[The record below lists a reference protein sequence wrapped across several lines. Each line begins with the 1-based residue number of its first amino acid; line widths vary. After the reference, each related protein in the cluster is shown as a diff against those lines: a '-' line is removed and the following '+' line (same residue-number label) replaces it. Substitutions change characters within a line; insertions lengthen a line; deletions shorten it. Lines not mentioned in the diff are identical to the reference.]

1 MRRAILFRVA
11 ALTAFVGCGFV
22 CYTQAPQ
29 PTKIETRKLGDNLY
43 VIWNDF
49 VPGNTTVLIT
59 KEGVILVDDKFEQDG
74 PNILAA
80 VKRLTPLPVKYVINT
95 HYHGDHSGSNPTMAK
110 AGATLVSSEAAR
122 RRMVAGKMPAPTNL
136 TIEEKGHL
144 HLGGEDV
151 DLYYFGRAHT
161 DGDIVAHFPKYK
173 LLSSGDIFAFG
184 DATPELIDYAGGGS
198 AIEWT
203 KTIDKALKLDFD
215 RVVPG
220 HGVPTTKAE
229 MQKFREDTARIQKR
243 VKEVMAAKGSTRA
256 DVEKMLRAE
265 FHYAD
270 LHVMSSLDGLMKEL
284 K

>member
-1 MRRAILFRVA
+1 MQQATLFRIGS
-11 ALTAFVGCGFV
+11 FVGFLACAAIA
-22 CYTQAPQ
+22 YTQAPQ
-29 PTKIETRKLGDNLY
+29 PTKIETRKLADNLY

-59 KEGVILVDDKFEQDG
+59 KEGVILVDDKFVQDG
-74 PNILAA
+74 DNILAE
-80 VKRLTPLPVKYVINT
+80 VKKLTPLPVKYVINT

-122 RRMVAGKMPAPTNL
+122 RRMIDSKMESPSNV
-136 TIEEKGHL
+136 TIGEKGHI

-151 DLYYFGRAHT
+151 DLYYLGRAHT

-173 LLSSGDIFAFG
+173 LLASGDIFAYG

-198 AIEWT
+198 AYEWT
-203 KTIDKALKLDFD
+203 KTLNNALKLDFD

-220 HGVPTTKAE
+220 HGEPTTKAA
-229 MQKFREDTARIQKR
+229 MAKFRDTSIQLTKR
-243 VKEVMAAKGSTRA
+243 VKELVAAKKPVA
-256 DVEKMLRAE
+256 DVEKMLRSE

-270 LHVMSSLDGLMKEL
+270 VHVEASMAGLMKEV